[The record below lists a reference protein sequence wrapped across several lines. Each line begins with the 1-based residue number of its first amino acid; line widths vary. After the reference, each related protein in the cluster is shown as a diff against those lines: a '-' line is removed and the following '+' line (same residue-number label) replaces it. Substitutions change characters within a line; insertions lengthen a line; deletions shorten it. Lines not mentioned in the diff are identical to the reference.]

1 MPVGG
6 KDHGGLTGSLQVFI
20 IDLNLRN
27 TQDRGEV
34 CLYTLACASLNKE
47 ITTMRNLASKV
58 IAAFFLIC
66 GGALPGAVVLAD
78 GAAHKVVIQVSTDDE
93 RTQKIA
99 LNNAVNIQ
107 KSLGVDEVTIEIVA
121 YGPGLGIMTLAGKQS
136 QRVADLALQDITFS
150 ACNNTIKKITKKK
163 GAAPKLVEGVTIVD
177 SGAVRIIKLQQQ
189 GYAYIRP

>member
-1 MPVGG
+1 MR
-6 KDHGGLTGSLQVFI
+6 
-20 IDLNLRN
+20 DL
-27 TQDRGEV
+27 V
-34 CLYTLACASLNKE
+34 
-47 ITTMRNLASKV
+47 SKV
-58 IAAFFLIC
+58 IAAFFFIC
-66 GGALPGAVVLAD
+66 GGTLPGAVVLAD

-136 QRVADLALQDITFS
+136 QRVADLDLQDITFS
-150 ACNNTIKKITKKK
+150 ACNNTIKKVTKKK

-177 SGAVRIIKLQQQ
+177 SGAVRIIELQQQ

>member
-1 MPVGG
+1 MISRV
-6 KDHGGLTGSLQVFI
+6 
-20 IDLNLRN
+20 
-27 TQDRGEV
+27 
-34 CLYTLACASLNKE
+34 
-47 ITTMRNLASKV
+47 SKV
-58 IAAFFLIC
+58 VAGLAFVC
-66 GGALPGAVVLAD
+66 GSALWGANLLAD
-78 GAAHKVVIQVSTDDE
+78 DVANKVVIQVSTDDE

-107 KSLGVDEVTIEIVA
+107 KSLGADEVKIEIVA

-163 GAAPKLVEGVTIVD
+163 GAAPKLVEGVTIVG
-177 SGAVRIIKLQQQ
+177 SGAVRIIELQQQ

>member
-1 MPVGG
+1 MKNPVSRAVAAFLLILG
-6 KDHGGLTGSLQVFI
+6 GGLPVAT
-20 IDLNLRN
+20 
-27 TQDRGEV
+27 
-34 CLYTLACASLNKE
+34 A
-47 ITTMRNLASKV
+47 
-58 IAAFFLIC
+58 
-66 GGALPGAVVLAD
+66 LAD
-78 GAAHKVVIQVSTDDE
+78 EVAHKVVIQVSTDDE

-107 KSLGVDEVTIEIVA
+107 KSLGVDDVRIEIVA

-177 SGAVRIIKLQQQ
+177 SGAVRIIELQQQ